1 MDNIDLKNGK
11 PMMTSINSDDP
22 TRLSNA
28 KKIIRE
34 YGSDYNEKELND
46 FVEHNPEAQ
55 FIMAME
61 YINGWNDG
69 VNTLVSKYFD
79 NLNNINQ

>member
-11 PMMTSINSDDP
+11 PMMTSINSDDE
-22 TRLSNA
+22 TRLSKA
-28 KKIIRE
+28 KKIIKE
-34 YGSDYNEKELND
+34 YGNFTEKELND

-61 YINGWNDG
+61 YVNGWNDG
-69 VNTLVSKYFD
+69 VNTMATSKYFD
-79 NLNNINQ
+79 NINM